1 MSHSCRHPLFFIF
14 LLPLPCFLAVCS
26 PPTSVPVTSPASVN
40 LSVLCSHTSFL
51 LLPTAKPKNSAKV
64 LTVQAGSKSV
74 VVAQCEAA
82 DGKPAATIKWLSSV
96 GGNHSTS
103 ITNGS
108 DGTVTV
114 RSEYRLVPTP
124 ADDGREVT
132 CLVDQKTQ
140 EQPWVYPVRL
150 SVECKRD
157 TYSHFRAHI
166 PSTEA
171 SEVQ

>member
-1 MSHSCRHPLFFIF
+1 MS
-14 LLPLPCFLAVCS
+14 A
-26 PPTSVPVTSPASVN
+26 ASVT

-51 LLPTAKPKNSAKV
+51 LLPAAKPKNSAKV
-64 LTVQAGSKSV
+64 LTVRAGSKSV

-140 EQPWVYPVRL
+140 AQSWVYPVRL
-150 SVECKRD
+150 SVECKRHKL
-157 TYSHFRAHI
+157 TAHI
-166 PSTEA
+166 QTAEA
-171 SEVQ
+171 SEVQEKHNVTE